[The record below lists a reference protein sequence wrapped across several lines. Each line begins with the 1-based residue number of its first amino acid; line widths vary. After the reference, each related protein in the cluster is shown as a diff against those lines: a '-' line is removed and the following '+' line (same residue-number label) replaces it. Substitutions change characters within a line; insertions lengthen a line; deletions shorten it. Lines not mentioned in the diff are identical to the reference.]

1 MSTQKIS
8 LNDRYDLEK
17 TPILLNGTQ
26 ALVRLMLMQKA
37 RDVAAG
43 LNTAGLVTGYRGSP
57 LGAVDM
63 QMKRAEKLLT
73 QSDVTF
79 QYGLNEDLA
88 VTALWGAQQAEIRGE
103 GKYDGVFGLWYGKG
117 PGVDRSGDALRHA
130 NMAGSS
136 KHGGVLVAM
145 GDDHTGESSTVL
157 HQSEWSLLDCYLP
170 IVSPAGVQEILD
182 YGIYG
187 YALSRFSGLWVG
199 LKTMK
204 DTIEVTSVVDGD
216 PNRIAL
222 KTPDIDLPADGL
234 NIRLDDDRFRQED
247 RIIDH
252 KRFAAEAFSHA
263 NKMDKRVWGKPGA
276 KIGFVAAG
284 KNWLDLVHALSLLNI
299 DENMAE
305 RLGITTYKV
314 GQTWPMD
321 MKGFNAWAEGLD
333 LIVVVEEKRKLIE
346 IQIKEAIFDD
356 RRGRRVY
363 GWYKGGAG
371 TMHREELFPTKYALD
386 PIMIAEKLGNIL
398 IEEGRD
404 AEAIRAGLAQLDDA
418 RRADNA
424 EEIAARLPYFCSGC
438 PHNSSTKLPEGS
450 RAYAG
455 IGCHFMVQWM
465 DRETVGFTHMGGE
478 GANWIG
484 EAPFSKR
491 CHVFQNLGDGTYNHS
506 GVMAIRAAL
515 AEGTNITYKILYND
529 AVAMTGGQQAEGG
542 LTAHQIAHELTAMGV
557 KTIAVVYDE
566 KEDVDA
572 KLFPSGMR
580 MHERAD
586 LMKVQREFED
596 VEGVSAI
603 IYIQTCAAEKRR
615 RRKKGLF
622 PDPDQRVFINSD
634 VCEGCGDCGVQSNC
648 VSIVPK
654 ETELGRKRAI
664 DQSSCNKDFSCVNG
678 FCPSFLSI
686 EGARIKK
693 SATASLELPDLPEP
707 QLPEIHGTHNVVITG
722 VGGTGVVTI
731 GAVLA
736 QAAQIDGKGAG
747 MMEMAGLAQKGGAVH
762 IHCRLANRPEDIS
775 AIRVA
780 TGEAH
785 ALIGGDLVVSAGAK
799 TLGLTSTGRTGAVV
813 NSHEI
818 ITGEFTRNTDFSLP
832 SDRLQVALQARL
844 QDRVDLFDASELAR
858 VSMGDSIFSNMMVFG
873 AAWQRGLIPVSFDA
887 IKQAIELNG
896 AAVEK
901 NLRAF
906 DIGRWAVLYPEDA
919 ARLLTPSVVQLP
931 KSLDDKIAYRRAHLV
946 EYQGKRLVKRY
957 DKLLRG
963 ISDVRLKEAVAKGYH
978 KLLTYKDEYEVARLL
993 LSSREK
999 AEAEFEGD
1007 LKISYNLAPP
1017 ILGGKDANGRPK
1029 KRKFGPSTER
1039 LFRILAKLKSLRGTP
1054 LDLFGYTAERKM
1066 ERALIKQYE
1075 ADMKAWLP
1083 KAESVDRDALVA
1095 LAELPLQIRGFGPV
1109 KRKSEQQAAK
1119 RREELLIA
1127 LKQGPDALKSAAE

>member
-491 CHVFQNLGDGTYNHS
+491 RHVFQNLGDGTYNHS

-580 MHERAD
+580 MHKRAD
-586 LMKVQREFED
+586 LMKVQREFEG

-622 PDPDQRVFINSD
+622 PDPDQRVFINAD

-844 QDRVDLFDASELAR
+844 RDRVDLFDASELAR

-931 KSLDDKIAYRRAHLV
+931 KSLDEKIAYRRARLV

-957 DKLLRG
+957 EKLLSG

>member
-216 PNRIAL
+216 QNRIAL

-305 RLGITTYKV
+305 HLGITTYKV

-404 AEAIRAGLAQLDDA
+404 AEAIRAGLAALDDA

-438 PHNSSTKLPEGS
+438 PHNSSTKLPDGA

-491 CHVFQNLGDGTYNHS
+491 RHVFQNLGDGTYNHS

-678 FCPSFLSI
+678 FCPSFLNI
-686 EGARIKK
+686 EGAKIKK
-693 SATASLELPDLPEP
+693 SATTSLELPDLPEP

-844 QDRVDLFDASELAR
+844 RDRVDLFDASELAR

-919 ARLLTPSVVQLP
+919 ARLLAPSVVQLP
-931 KSLDDKIAYRRAHLV
+931 KSLDDKIAYRRARLV
-946 EYQGKRLVKRY
+946 EYQSKRLVKRY
-957 DKLLRG
+957 DKLLSG